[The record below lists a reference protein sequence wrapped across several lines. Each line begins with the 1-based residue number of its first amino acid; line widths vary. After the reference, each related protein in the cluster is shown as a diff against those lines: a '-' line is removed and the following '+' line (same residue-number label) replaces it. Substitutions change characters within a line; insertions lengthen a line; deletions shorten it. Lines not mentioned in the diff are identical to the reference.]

1 MCRFVL
7 YQGPPL
13 TLASLVVDPKNS
25 IIQQSLCA
33 SETDDPMNGDG
44 FGVGW
49 YAPEI
54 CAEPA
59 VFKSFTPAWS
69 NRNLTDLA
77 RVTRS
82 PCVMAHV
89 RAATPGLPVSE
100 LDCHPFACGEFAMM
114 HNGDLGG
121 FRTIRRT
128 MLDSLSNRAFDT
140 VHGGTDS
147 EHMFAMVL
155 DRLWD
160 SKETDPIERLAAA
173 LQGMVRDTLAIAR
186 RANVKAESYLNI
198 ALTDGTRSAACR
210 FTTDEPGNASSLYL
224 HTGRRYVCDG
234 DVCRMVDP
242 LQGEGA
248 VLIAS
253 EPLSE
258 DPGWQKV
265 PPNHMV
271 VVRND
276 RTVDVRALSI
286 AA

>member
-25 IIQQSLCA
+25 IIHQSLSA
-33 SETDDPMNGDG
+33 SETDDPLNGDG

-54 CAEPA
+54 SPEPA

-100 LDCHPFACGEFAMM
+100 LDCHPFACGPFAMM

-128 MLDSLSNRAFDT
+128 MLDSLTDRAFQS

-155 DRLWD
+155 DRLWE
-160 SKETDPIERLAAA
+160 SKETQPLERLAAA
-173 LQGMVRDTLAIAR
+173 LQGMVRDVHTMAR
-186 RANVKAESYLNI
+186 RARAEGKSYLNI
-198 ALTDGTRSAACR
+198 ALSDGAHSVACR
-210 FTTDEPGNASSLYL
+210 FTNDDPVHASSLYL

-242 LQGEGA
+242 VQGEGA
-248 VLIAS
+248 VLVAS

-265 PPNHMV
+265 PANHMV
-271 VVRND
+271 LVRAD
-276 RTVDVRALSI
+276 RTVDVRAME

>member
-25 IIQQSLCA
+25 IIRQSVSA
-33 SETDDPMNGDG
+33 RETDDPLNGDG

-49 YAPEI
+49 YAPDI
-54 CAEPA
+54 SGEPA
-59 VFKSFTPAWS
+59 VFRSFTPAWS
-69 NRNLTDLA
+69 NRNLTDVA

-82 PCVMAHV
+82 PCVLAHV

-100 LDCHPFACGEFAMM
+100 LDCHPFACGQFAMM

-121 FRTIRRT
+121 FRAVRRT
-128 MLDSLSNRAFDT
+128 ILQSLSDRAFHAI
-140 VHGGTDS
+140 HGGTDS
-147 EHMFAMVL
+147 EHMFALAL
-155 DRLWD
+155 DRLWNARQD
-160 SKETDPIERLAAA
+160 DPAERLAFA
-173 LQGMVRDTLAIAR
+173 LEATVRDVVGLAAR
-186 RANVKAESYLNI
+186 AGVTEKSYLNI
-198 ALTDGTRSAACR
+198 ALSDGACSVACR
-210 FTTDEPGNASSLYL
+210 FTTDEPAHASSLYL
-224 HTGRRYVCDG
+224 HTGRRYVCEG
-234 DVCRMVDP
+234 DVCRMVEP
-242 LQGEGA
+242 LTGEGA

-253 EPLSE
+253 EPLSD

-271 VVRND
+271 VVRRD
-276 RTVDVRALSI
+276 RAVDVRSM